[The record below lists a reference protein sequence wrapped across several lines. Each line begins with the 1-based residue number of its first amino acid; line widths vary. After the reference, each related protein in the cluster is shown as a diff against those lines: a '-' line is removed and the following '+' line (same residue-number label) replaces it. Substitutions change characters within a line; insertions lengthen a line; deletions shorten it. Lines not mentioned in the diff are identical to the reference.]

1 MIKIY
6 EIETKDLQQIK
17 NILEAQDIID
27 KELDVEIEKE
37 QGKGNLEK
45 AKSWKVNEFKKQ
57 GYILREAKSLNID
70 KKASYLYIKAPEDF
84 FKRNEQFLIDAGAKE
99 VKGNDY
105 EKILVTIE
113 EQEAGA
119 SEGIGFIFG

>member
-57 GYILREAKSLNID
+57 GYILREAKSLGVD

-84 FKRNEQFLIDAGAKE
+84 FQRNEQFLLDAGAKE
-99 VKGNDY
+99 VKGKDY

-119 SEGIGFIFG
+119 SEGIGFVFG